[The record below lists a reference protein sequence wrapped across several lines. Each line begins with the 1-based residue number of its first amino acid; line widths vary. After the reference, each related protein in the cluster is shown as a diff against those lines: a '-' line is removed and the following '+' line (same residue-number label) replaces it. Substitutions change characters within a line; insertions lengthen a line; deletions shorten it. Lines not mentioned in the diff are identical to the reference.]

1 MFHFI
6 SAPIMSG
13 RGNDLA
19 GDSDRERE
27 DKRRTFYITYNNS
40 FFEDNSFGNVTN
52 KGFIVLDVSSGL

>member
-1 MFHFI
+1 
-6 SAPIMSG
+6 MSG
-13 RGNDLA
+13 SGDDLA